1 MSRLIY
7 KRNIY
12 ILFNNII
19 TICIA
24 NFFVLIIYFTKYID
38 IQKGPG

>member
-19 TICIA
+19 TICIV
-24 NFFVLIIYFTKYID
+24 NFPVSTIYFTKYID
-38 IQKGPG
+38 NQEGPG

>member
-12 ILFNNII
+12 ILFNNIF
-19 TICIA
+19 TIYIA
-24 NFFVLIIYFTKYID
+24 NFFVSIIYFTKYID
-38 IQKGPG
+38 IQEGPG